1 MSLSENIESKIVEM
15 KFDNTDF
22 EVKIAETM
30 NSLTKFK
37 AKMLDTFD
45 TGVSTDA
52 ATDGMNELG
61 DATNEVSVKFD
72 AMKVI
77 AVNVLNAIT
86 DKALGLGKKIVDG
99 FVQPMNLGFGAYEE
113 KAGAVQTIMNATGK
127 SIDSVNEQLD
137 KLIWYTD
144 ETSYNF
150 TDMVNSLG
158 KFTSAGVGLEDSVT
172 AMMGISNWAA
182 KSGQGIN
189 EASRAYYNLAQS
201 LATGAVKLQDWK
213 SIENANMATVEFK
226 QTAMDTAVELGML
239 TKTVDG
245 LYTTL
250 SGNAVSTENF
260 SENLT
265 KDAWFT
271 SDVLVKTLGKYGDYS
286 EEVYKKVEET
296 GLTCA
301 EAMELVND
309 ETLKLGESSFKAA
322 QEAKTFTDAINS
334 VKDAMKSGFAASF
347 EYIFGNYLEA
357 KELWTDLANELYDV
371 FVEPINALNEVLGGW
386 SDLGGRDVLLEGAW
400 NIFNGLISVLNVFK
414 ETFQSVFPML
424 DSEKLYQLTVQFR
437 DFTERIK
444 PSEEQ
449 LEKLRKVLSVVF
461 AVIKTGIDL
470 VKMLIDSF
478 GGISG
483 IVSRFR
489 YAGNIITITI
499 ESLIRSLTKYA
510 KKVVNFVS
518 TNETLA
524 NGLIIFRNSI
534 HALGDVMS
542 SFSIEGMIT
551 GFKKVADNIKKAIE
565 KIINTIHDSIQKI
578 VDTFKNPR
586 SISFTDI
593 FNIENWKNGIT
604 SFIEKVKDDTANAA
618 DAIKSC
624 LHGILDAFSAT
635 DNETTTVFTMARD
648 KIAAI
653 AGAIAY
659 MAQRAA
665 DAFIQLYDMIANN
678 PVLKAIKET
687 VTTFFT
693 TLFTDITNAIT
704 EKSLK
709 PLNKE
714 LQFLL
719 SLIAPVEFY
728 MIAKALLE
736 IWGLVKAGM
745 GIIKNINTI
754 LDGIGQILLGFPK
767 LLKVITKSIKNL
779 QSAIVVKEISQAILS
794 IIIAITTLT
803 AVMVVAEKLGVTDK
817 VWLSIATVFGF
828 LALLLAMV
836 AEMSKQAYDTDTIEA
851 IGKAMLGIAGTVAS
865 LFGGIAVMA
874 VAVAVLPI
882 DKLKELK
889 WAILEAM
896 SFVVAV
902 IGSMMVLMDS
912 LANVNN
918 VGTDSSDVLD
928 SLAKVFLSSCVS
940 ILGMS
945 KAIEILSRID
955 NTRLNNAAAV
965 VGGTLV
971 VITACAWAMAQI
983 IKVMNNQST
992 ALTSGNRVLG
1002 DFDKMLLSFA
1012 AITASILVVAKA
1024 LEVVSRIEQPWEAFR
1039 VLIMTLWSVLTVFG
1053 VFVYVMSKAFIM
1065 TALDMVA
1072 LSGAVFLLSAAVF
1085 VFTKAIKE
1093 ITTLNWSE
1101 ALIGMGKAIVSMIGL
1116 AIAASI
1122 ALAAFEVIM
1131 GALKVTIG
1139 PGMLLA
1145 AGSMVLI
1152 AVALNAI
1159 YPILKLMTELDS
1171 TKLEIAA
1178 NTFMKISAGLGLLG
1192 VVAGLFGGKLVL
1204 GAVGLVAV
1212 SAAILVF
1219 VAAGLVFNA
1228 ILASTVSMIGLFA
1241 DAIVYSADRTMEV
1254 MDKWIEMG
1262 QKFAQM
1268 CGWIVL
1274 GITAVGGSLMIFS
1287 KAIGDGISYL
1297 IFAVT
1302 IGVQNSAYII
1312 VETFEFLIGY
1322 FTTIIMPTVYAFL
1335 SRLGIA
1341 INALMTSITPVLP
1354 QITTLAVLMI
1364 AGTAAA
1370 AGLAAAIAKIISALT
1385 DYKKASYDIDISVV
1399 QKSFEDVIKYLKD
1412 TLKINGNKSET
1423 FKEIANAC
1431 IASFV
1436 ETFETD
1442 NTIANTLVHYFQ
1454 NLSLTAF
1461 GEIENSGVAMGKTLS
1476 KGISKGLSTS
1486 LKSSGKT
1493 KSKLK
1498 SSKGSPSTTKSMKKT
1513 ITDDVDEIEDVSAFA
1528 GMSVNQSVVDVIEDI
1543 PNDEAVTAAI
1553 DNTGFDISSALGGS
1567 ISDNIAQ
1574 SNLGIQES
1582 FTNSLS
1588 QIGLD
1593 LAPTA
1598 DQFGDAL
1605 GETMTQSLGLNIQ
1618 NELPMTMSN
1627 AFGTSFLKVGESDEA
1642 KTPIRQLGD
1651 TIVSLF
1657 TGNLNSGLSLGID
1670 GSASVIHS
1678 ALSEQLN
1685 ALSSNSEIQSL
1696 AILTGKSIGTAVAE
1710 GMIVGITGAEDYNAY
1725 INEIDAMVK
1734 NGQITEKQA
1743 AMYRSG
1749 ASTALTKAKT
1759 MSAYKT
1765 EILDALALSDLKN
1778 TNVDVIEAALKSRGD
1793 YQKDSYLTKLDSEI
1807 AETNKELTQGKALG
1821 TLSDTTITALEES
1834 IKANQAD
1841 KEKYLRDKKFQ
1852 INIESELNRINSK
1865 YLQNRNIDQDYIRQ
1879 MSDMITND
1887 SGRGRGKRGWEHDI
1901 RAKIMYGT
1909 DAYDEE
1915 VRREAVRKASET
1927 SHGVNMQTG
1936 GPIDNSKMLESW
1948 NNILKTSQEAVTKD
1962 EELLALIEK
1971 GQVLNAES
1979 DTELQKIFKKYYY
1992 STYGGGYTIK
2002 SSASYSDYADEVKTY
2017 LTGKLA
2023 NDKSSVDNA
2032 QLKVDSLTTAVSD
2045 STVSTDAA
2053 TSALDDTLSGITSLD
2068 TSVGDL
2074 DKTLSGLTTGLDSAY
2089 TGEGAATA
2097 LVKEFTKEESNSIY
2111 DMVNKIVEDN
2121 YKKLSDTEKN
2131 QIAANDQFYRN
2142 VQNGITTLI
2151 RNTDAYKGLSTAEK
2165 KDWEQTFEYATLF
2178 AADKLNIKG
2187 DVAQSRDIYNAH
2199 QAGLYTGRYSNP
2211 SDARQKAFEMTKSY
2225 TKKANNKVLN
2235 RPTYR
2240 TVTEALDTYGN
2251 MITAALG
2258 TALLKSDDISD
2269 GALGASSAFYDTF
2282 SDELTKLFKE
2292 GGMQD
2297 FYNALTPEDKTLF
2310 KSGATARKN
2319 FALGDFDYT
2328 KGFLESQKL
2337 AAREKTKDKELQ
2349 RARTAT
2355 VTSVDEAKKSYAYLA
2370 KLALNDTLAS
2380 DKYKGKTKEELAQ
2393 SGEFYDD
2400 VKALLSE
2407 YTSGD
2412 TGIMAYRKQQMKEW
2426 GPNADTF
2433 IKKELALAGNQFFK
2447 DSGYHVTMMT
2457 SKKYST
2463 GELTVSKTQEE
2474 NVDDIATNTSTMTD
2488 SLANIEQAM
2497 TSGNGLTAGVDA
2509 FANTDAVT
2517 NPISTSEA
2525 TKSAQTAVDIASDAK
2540 TSGSTASVSKVKTET
2555 VQNDPTISIL
2565 NKINTNIDNAISAAK
2580 SNADRQISRFE
2591 TAITTLQ
2598 DNVMSKMDVLNSDNK
2613 KYILNLRGHVDNLK
2627 TAFDNMGVYIDK
2639 KALVGEIATDIDY
2652 QLGSFTKMSK
2662 RGV

>member
-158 KFTSAGVGLEDSVT
+158 KFTSAGIGLEDSVT

-371 FVEPINALNEVLGGW
+371 FVEPINVLNEVLEGW
-386 SDLGGRDVLLEGAW
+386 NDLGGRDVLLEGAW
-400 NIFNGLISVLNVFK
+400 NIFNGLISILNVFK
-414 ETFQSVFPML
+414 ETFQNVFPL
-424 DSEKLYQLTVQFR
+424 ITSDKLYDLTVQFR
-437 DFTERIK
+437 DFTESIQ

-449 LEKLRKVLSVVF
+449 LMNLRKVLSF
-461 AVIKTGIDL
+461 IFSTIATGIDL
-470 VKMLIDSF
+470 INGLVKSF

-483 IVSRFR
+483 IASKVR
-489 YAGNIITITI
+489 YAISIIGTNITNLIS
-499 ESLIRSLTKYA
+499 SLGSYA
-510 KKVVNFVS
+510 KKAVGFIES
-518 TNETLA
+518 TGILTKALD
-524 NGLIIFRNSI
+524 IFRGAIKSLSGI
-534 HALGDVMS
+534 MDD
-542 SFSIEGMIT
+542 FSIENLIG
-551 GFKKVADNIKKAIE
+551 GFKKVSDTIGTSVSNMVNSISTNIS
-565 KIINTIHDSIQKI
+565 KIFGALKGQNA
-578 VDTFKNPR
+578 
-586 SISFTDI
+586 ISFTDV

-604 SFIEKVKDDTANAA
+604 IFIQNLKEDTAEAVDKIKSWLYDISHSFDATDDKTESFFTSTSNKIKAIGQAISNMVKGVADKFKSLFSFITDNPVFIKIKDSIGNFFKNLFNDITEAFNQKSLKPINKEIQALLSLFMIPEIIA
-618 DAIKSC
+618 LIKALKLVYSAVSTIIGIGQAIVN
-624 LHGILDAFSAT
+624 LLDATGEIA
-635 DNETTTVFTMARD
+635 NTTVTMM
-648 KIAAI
+648 KTI
-653 AGAIAY
+653 
-659 MAQRAA
+659 
-665 DAFIQLYDMIANN
+665 NKS
-678 PVLKAIKET
+678 LKAIK
-687 VTTFFT
+687 
-693 TLFTDITNAIT
+693 NAIVF
-704 EKSLK
+704 
-709 PLNKE
+709 KE
-714 LQFLL
+714 LSLALL
-719 SLIAPVEFY
+719 AISAVIMSLTAFIYVIGNSKNSTAIASAITATVFVVSSIVGLLIALAKLSKTVQVGNELQNVFNIAALEHLGKALIGLSIVIGSITFSILSITAIVGLMPEEKLNVVLGVISGVFLSMAILIGEI
-728 MIAKALLE
+728 MGLAALIAKASVADSQSAFKGMAVTLLAMGAFMIALSSSIAKLAKIEDQKAVSNAASAMKE
-736 IWGLVKAGM
+736 IFVVIGIGGAVVSGILALGKGVAHLTGSQMGDLGNDFLKLAATFLIISGAMLVIAVAIERISEIENAGEKAGTLVGTLTGVLVLA
-745 GIIKNINTI
+745 GIF
-754 LDGIGQILLGFPK
+754 LGVLNK
-767 LLKVITKSIKNL
+767 AVKVDTVGVL
-779 QSAIVVKEISQAILS
+779 ALAGAIVAIAGSLLVLVVAAERLAALKEPLVAMGELWLMLAGLLITVGSFMAVTADLMAKVSIQFAVFAISMIAIAGSMAILVNVIRDLSSMKWDELSKGLRNVMAS
-794 IIIAITTLT
+794 II
-803 AVMVVAEKLGVTDK
+803 AVGLA
-817 VWLSIATVFGF
+817 LSVFGF
-828 LALLLAMV
+828 MINKIAKAAGVGLVLASV
-836 AEMSKQAYDTDTIEA
+836 
-851 IGKAMLGIAGTVAS
+851 
-865 LFGGIAVMA
+865 
-874 VAVAVLPI
+874 
-882 DKLKELK
+882 
-889 WAILEAM
+889 
-896 SFVVAV
+896 
-902 IGSMMVLMDS
+902 
-912 LANVNN
+912 
-918 VGTDSSDVLD
+918 
-928 SLAKVFLSSCVS
+928 
-940 ILGMS
+940 
-945 KAIEILSRID
+945 
-955 NTRLNNAAAV
+955 
-965 VGGTLV
+965 
-971 VITACAWAMAQI
+971 
-983 IKVMNNQST
+983 
-992 ALTSGNRVLG
+992 
-1002 DFDKMLLSFA
+1002 SFA
-1012 AITASILVVAKA
+1012 V
-1024 LEVVSRIEQPWEAFR
+1024 
-1039 VLIMTLWSVLTVFG
+1039 
-1053 VFVYVMSKAFIM
+1053 
-1065 TALDMVA
+1065 
-1072 LSGAVFLLSAAVF
+1072 
-1085 VFTKAIKE
+1085 
-1093 ITTLNWSE
+1093 
-1101 ALIGMGKAIVSMIGL
+1101 
-1116 AIAASI
+1116 IAASMMMLVPVI
-1122 ALAAFEVIM
+1122 NALSQN
-1131 GALKVTIG
+1131 
-1139 PGMLLA
+1139 A
-1145 AGSMVLI
+1145 AGAKDIGVAILTI
-1152 AVALNAI
+1152 ATA
-1159 YPILKLMTELDS
+1159 MS
-1171 TKLEIAA
+1171 
-1178 NTFMKISAGLGLLG
+1178 LLG
-1192 VVAGLFGGKLVL
+1192 VVASVFGKHMIVGS
-1204 GAVGLVAV
+1204 VGLVAI
-1212 SAAILVF
+1212 AAAML
-1219 VAAGLVFNA
+1219 
-1228 ILASTVSMIGLFA
+1228 
-1241 DAIVYSADRTMEV
+1241 IV
-1254 MDKWIEMG
+1254 
-1262 QKFAQM
+1262 
-1268 CGWIVL
+1268 
-1274 GITAVGGSLMIFS
+1274 
-1287 KAIGDGISYL
+1287 
-1297 IFAVT
+1297 
-1302 IGVQNSAYII
+1302 
-1312 VETFEFLIGY
+1312 
-1322 FTTIIMPTVYAFL
+1322 
-1335 SRLGIA
+1335 
-1341 INALMTSITPVLP
+1341 
-1354 QITTLAVLMI
+1354 
-1364 AGTAAA
+1364 AA
-1370 AGLAAAIAKIISALT
+1370 AGTLFVGIVSSIVSLMAAFADQLVDAIGKVNPVLDDFIKICQKFSLAAVNFSIGMAAFIAVLALAGKAIIPVLEGLGAMVGMAGALYVLSLATTAYANSLNTLSDALSNLLSVFT
-1385 DYKKASYDIDISVV
+1385 DKSVLDTAEQAGTKAGQKYVHGVNNSIAHNKYKTK
-1399 QKSFEDVIKYLKD
+1399 
-1412 TLKINGNKSET
+1412 NKS
-1423 FKEIANAC
+1423 
-1431 IASFV
+1431 
-1436 ETFETD
+1436 
-1442 NTIANTLVHYFQ
+1442 
-1454 NLSLTAF
+1454 
-1461 GEIENSGVAMGKTLS
+1461 VA
-1476 KGISKGLSTS
+1476 
-1486 LKSSGKT
+1486 
-1493 KSKLK
+1493 
-1498 SSKGSPSTTKSMKKT
+1498 
-1513 ITDDVDEIEDVSAFA
+1513 VEDVSASA
-1528 GMSVNQSVVDVIEDI
+1528 GTRDLKSVLVNEAEEISNDPEIAEAYTNAGATMANSTVTGVIGTIPTSTPSVVDTMKNSISAVAEQSAPTFSLEGTELANVFSGDMGTAIQNVLPDSMSTSITDSMTSLSTNNSILDLFKNI
-1543 PNDEAVTAAI
+1543 PNTF
-1553 DNTGFDISSALGGS
+1553 TS
-1567 ISDNIAQ
+1567 IFN
-1574 SNLGIQES
+1574 N
-1582 FTNSLS
+1582 
-1588 QIGLD
+1588 
-1593 LAPTA
+1593 
-1598 DQFGDAL
+1598 
-1605 GETMTQSLGLNIQ
+1605 
-1618 NELPMTMSN
+1618 
-1627 AFGTSFLKVGESDEA
+1627 
-1642 KTPIRQLGD
+1642 
-1651 TIVSLF
+1651 
-1657 TGNLNSGLSLGID
+1657 GLSTGVSES
-1670 GSASVIHS
+1670 GSVIHS

-1749 ASTALTKAKT
+1749 ASTALTKAET

-1834 IKANQAD
+1834 IKANQAA
-1841 KEKYLRDKKFQ
+1841 KEKYLRDEKFQ

-1962 EELLALIEK
+1962 EELLALIQK

-2002 SSASYSDYADEVKTY
+2002 SSVSYSDYADEVRTY
-2017 LTGKLA
+2017 LTRKIA
-2023 NDKSSVDNA
+2023 KDKSSVNNA
-2032 QLKVDSLTTAVSD
+2032 QLKVDSLTTAVDDNKNATDENTD
-2045 STVSTDAA
+2045 STDLNTGAMQ
-2053 TSALDDTLSGITSLD
+2053 SLD

-2074 DKTLSGLTTGLDSAY
+2074 DKTLSNLTTGLDSAY
-2089 TGEGAATA
+2089 AGTSTA
-2097 LVKEFTKEESNSIY
+2097 PVKEFTKEESNYIY

-2199 QAGLYTGRYSNP
+2199 QAGVYIGRYSNP
-2211 SDARQKAFEMTKSY
+2211 SDARQKAFAMTKSY

-2447 DSGYHVTMMT
+2447 DSGYHIAMMT

-2463 GELTVSKTQEE
+2463 GELTVTKTQEE

-2488 SLANIEQAM
+2488 SLANIEQAV

-2517 NPISTSEA
+2517 KPISTSEA